1 MNKKVRII
9 IGIIIVVLILIAIIE
24 FIGFKLTGNLTYK
37 KNNTINIAYLGPLS
51 GNAAAYG
58 IDEKNAFDLAINEIN
73 SNGGINDKLIK
84 PIYEDGGCDSK
95 KATNAAQK
103 LININ
108 NIKIILG
115 GACSSETLAAA
126 PIAEKNKVILYS
138 SFSSSPDI
146 TNAGN
151 YVFRNMPS
159 DNFVGKELV
168 KLIIDENYNRIA
180 IISQNTDYAQSFK
193 KLVINEF
200 KKYGK
205 EKNIIFNETYNSDE
219 KDFRTILLKLKLK
232 KPDGIILNP
241 QTYKTGGIIL
251 KQAKELNINAQYY
264 GGPNAWSGNE
274 IKKIAGKSIIGLKVV
289 DNSEID
295 KSKPKVKE
303 FLKRYKKR
311 YGDYINGFLIASK
324 YDSVYIIKN
333 AIEYCKSDKNTVCIK
348 NYLYDMNWYNGL
360 IGKFKFDKNG
370 EDRKSTRLNSS
381 HTDISRM
388 PSSA

>member
-1 MNKKVRII
+1 MNKKISVVII
-9 IGIIIVVLILIAIIE
+9 ILILITIAI
-24 FIGFKLTGNLTYK
+24 IGFKLTGYVTLN

-58 IDEKNAFDLAINEIN
+58 NDEKNAFDLAINEIN
-73 SNGGINDKLIK
+73 LKGGIDGKQVK
-84 PIYEDGGCDSK
+84 VIYEDGGCDSK
-95 KATNAAQK
+95 KAINAAQK
-103 LININ
+103 LINVDN
-108 NIKIILG
+108 VKIILG

-126 PIAEKNKVILYS
+126 PIAESNKVILYS

-146 TNAGN
+146 TNAGD

-159 DNFVGKELV
+159 DNFVGKELA

-205 EKNIIFNETYNSDE
+205 EKNIIFNETYDSDE

-232 KPDGIILNP
+232 KPDVIILNP

-324 YDSVYIIKN
+324 YDSVYIIKD
-333 AIEYCKSDKNTVCIK
+333 AIEYCKSDKNTRCIK
-348 NYLYDMNWYNGL
+348 NYLYDMNWYDGL

-370 EDRKSTRLNSS
+370 DPVGLKITVKEFDTNEELVTVN
-381 HTDISRM
+381 
-388 PSSA
+388 